1 MGKHVR
7 NPWVCNWVR
16 IGAFWVKC
24 QLKHPGFHG
33 MRLL

>member
-24 QLKHPGFHG
+24 LLKPQDFREK
-33 MRLL
+33 RLL